1 VNEKPKT
8 HKKLPKQFTLT
19 INQHDLDM
27 LESAVCQLAS
37 REPAW
42 RAAVRKFASQCQMER
57 TLKVLDSIKQTEADR
72 QLVFDLSASTN
83 G

>member
-1 VNEKPKT
+1 MIEKKKT
-8 HKKLPKQFTLT
+8 HKKLPRQFTLT

-42 RAAVRKFASQCQMER
+42 RASVRKFASQCQMER
-57 TLKVLDSIKQTEADR
+57 TLRVLDSIRETDARKQME
-72 QLVFDLSASTN
+72 LPI
-83 G
+83 